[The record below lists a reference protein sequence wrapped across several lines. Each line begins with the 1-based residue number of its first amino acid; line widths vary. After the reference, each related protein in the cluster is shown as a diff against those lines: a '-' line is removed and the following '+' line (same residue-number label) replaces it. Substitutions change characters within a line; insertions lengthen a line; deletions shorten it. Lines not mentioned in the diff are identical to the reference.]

1 MKWDNSNTLW
11 LHFPKTGPVVIDHDL
26 YTVCLVKRSITV
38 EMDYMQFMKIRSQCH
53 SRVYVW
59 NKEIDGTYFRVVNY
73 RPSCSFRPIV
83 IVELQPERSMVDEY
97 LLNRAMWRDAMP
109 YIPDP
114 RIFISNI
121 TE

>member
-26 YTVCLVKRSITV
+26 YMVCLVKRSITV

-53 SRVYVW
+53 SLVYVW
-59 NKEIDGTYFRVVNY
+59 NKEIDGTYFRVKDY
-73 RPSCSFRPIV
+73 RSSSWLRPIV
-83 IVELQPERSMVDEY
+83 IIELEPDRSPVEEY
-97 LLNRAMWRDAMP
+97 LLNRAMLRDATW

-114 RIFISNI
+114 RIFIRNI